1 MTGIRIGVRRL
12 GAGAVMGTALFAVS
26 LPVAP
31 VRAQAP
37 DAGAYS
43 PARYEVRERRGVMVR
58 MRDGVRLSVDVYA
71 PEGAEGKLPGILS
84 ITPYDN
90 TGRRED
96 GRWYARRGYVVV
108 AADSRGR
115 YDSDGAFDP
124 FDPRQKTDGYD
135 LVEWMARQPWSNG
148 KVGMIGGSYSA
159 WTQWWTAV
167 TAPPHLAAIAPMVSP
182 PDQFENW
189 PYQHGVLVG
198 GWVVDWIAM
207 MSGRTIQTVD
217 TGGYAGWSS
226 RRADLTRPPYAD
238 LNSRRGNASAPWVA
252 RMYGR
257 NRSTDPFWAAIA
269 YQGRA
274 NWSRV
279 TVPALAMSGW
289 FDANHPGT
297 PMNYLGMK
305 RHGATPASRR
315 PTIVIGPWVHGINQ
329 RVVGGIDYGSDAV
342 IDVRGYT
349 TRWFDR
355 YLKGI
360 DNGVEQDPPVYVFV
374 MGENRWR
381 AERDWPLP
389 QAKPTRFYFTSAG
402 RANSA
407 TGDGLL
413 TMALPSASGSD
424 AWVYDP
430 RDPTRDPF
438 DPYPAHNGHIDGAL
452 DTRQSAARPD
462 VLVYQTPPLEEPI
475 EVTGPIEATLH
486 AATSARDTDWFVRLV
501 DVEPDGRALLLA
513 EGAIRARNRDGANE
527 GRFNGAR
534 LEILEPGKVYR
545 YTIGFWRGTANLF
558 RRGHRI
564 RVEISSSWSPY
575 FLPNL
580 NSGAD
585 NLAAVTMAEAVV
597 ARQTLRHGP
606 EFPSHILLPLV
617 PPRGST
623 P

>member
-1 MTGIRIGVRRL
+1 MTIAPFRMLRWQVLI
-12 GAGAVMGTALFAVS
+12 GAGLALPARQ
-26 LPVAP
+26 AP
-31 VRAQAP
+31 AQAP

-43 PARYEVRERRGVMVR
+43 PARHEVEERRGVMVR
-58 MRDGVRLSVDVYA
+58 MRDGVRLSVDIYS
-71 PEGAEGKLPGILS
+71 PRGAEGKLPGILS

-90 TGRRED
+90 TGRRDD

-115 YDSDGAFDP
+115 YDSDGRFDP
-124 FDPRQKTDGYD
+124 FDSRQKTDGYD

-148 KVGMIGGSYSA
+148 KVGMIGGSYSG

-167 TAPPHLAAIAPMVSP
+167 TAPPHLAAIAPMVAP

-238 LNSRRGNASAPWVA
+238 INARRGNATAAWVGQ
-252 RMYGR
+252 MYGR
-257 NRSTDPFWAAIA
+257 NRSTDSLWKAIA
-269 YQGRA
+269 YQGQA

-279 TVPALAMSGW
+279 TVPTLAMSGW

-297 PMNYLGMK
+297 PMNYLGLK
-305 RHGATPASRR
+305 RHGATPAARR
-315 PTIVIGPWVHGINQ
+315 PTIVIGPWAHGINQ
-329 RVVGGIDYGSDAV
+329 RVVGGIDYGPDAV

-349 TRWFDR
+349 ARWFDR
-355 YLKGI
+355 HLKGI
-360 DNGVEQDPPVYVFV
+360 DNGVERDPPVYVFV
-374 MGENRWR
+374 MGENRWH
-381 AERDWPLP
+381 AEADWPLP
-389 QAKPTRFYFTSAG
+389 QARPTRFYLSSVG
-402 RANSA
+402 PANSA
-407 TGDGLL
+407 SGQGFL
-413 TMALPSASGSD
+413 TTTPPSTAGAD
-424 AWVYDP
+424 HYVYDP
-430 RDPTRDPF
+430 RDPTPDPF
-438 DPYPAHNGHIDGAL
+438 DPYPGHNGHIDGAL
-452 DTRQSAARPD
+452 DTRQSAARSD
-462 VLVYQTPPLEEPI
+462 VLVYQTPPLDEPV
-475 EVTGPIEATLH
+475 EVIGPIEATLH

-501 DVEPDGRALLLA
+501 DVHPDGRALFLA
-513 EGAIRARNRDGANE
+513 EGAIRARNRDGVNE

-534 LEILEPGKVYR
+534 LGTIEPGKVYQ
-545 YTIGFWRGTANLF
+545 YTIRFWRGTANLF
-558 RRGHRI
+558 QRGHRI

-575 FLPNL
+575 YLPNL

-585 NLAAVTMAEAVV
+585 NLATVSWAEALV
-597 ARQTLRHGP
+597 ARQTIHHGP
-606 EFPSHILLPLV
+606 DHPSHILLPLV
-617 PPRGST
+617 PARGRT